1 MGLGCCCGT
10 VSECNR
16 GVNRHHG
23 TEGERGSRFG
33 RVKHGPPGR
42 PCCAKAS
49 RLVHSCNSPSQDLS
63 LEEYLV
69 EHHASLSEAFVG
81 NQSTCTYYPTAG
93 VAPSPTKA
101 TLAPP
106 SLTEKAVS
114 SPCSPVVVA
123 AQPTRPR
130 SPSGLHGM
138 SSKVHAFLFP
148 FSRITDARLSP
159 IIQAGV
165 ASSHSARTGLFPFA
179 ADFDADAAGCSLGSS
194 YPLFV
199 LSFRVYLTPSLLGV
213 QVGCKPDSTRRGIFP
228 DNMPLFSLFSSCII
242 TLFLLARSGRRT
254 AL

>member
-148 FSRITDARLSP
+148 FSRITDARRRELALGAHRALSIRRRFRCRRRGLLSRFVLSSFRTLVSCILNAISP
-159 IIQAGV
+159 RCAGRLQARLDSTWNIPRQY
-165 ASSHSARTGLFPFA
+165 ATFFPFLVLYYYA
-179 ADFDADAAGCSLGSS
+179 VSSCPEWPADCSLGSS
-194 YPLFV
+194 C
-199 LSFRVYLTPSLLGV
+199 S
-213 QVGCKPDSTRRGIFP
+213 
-228 DNMPLFSLFSSCII
+228 
-242 TLFLLARSGRRT
+242 
-254 AL
+254 